1 MIRINKKKFLFA
13 AMVIL
18 LAGVMIGQQMVQ
30 AKSDSYEDLKNFTQ
44 AMEIIK
50 RNYVENPDSRQLI
63 EGALRGM
70 VSSLDPHSSYMT
82 ERQFKEMNMDIKGE
96 FTGVGIQIG
105 VKNQQLT
112 IIAPIEDTPGFRAGL
127 AAGDKIMKINDEWTK
142 DMSIEQAVDKMR
154 GPKGTSVKLMIFR
167 EGWDKPREFS
177 IVRDVIKVVSVKSRM
192 LDDGVGYVKIIQ
204 FQGQTADELEKALK
218 GLEAKG
224 MKKMVLDLRNDPGG
238 LLDSSVD
245 VSGKFLPKDSLV
257 VYLQGRQKTDRKDFT
272 TTSAEKP
279 RNYPIV
285 VLVNTGS
292 ASASEIVAG
301 ALQDSKR
308 ALIVGTQTFG
318 KGSVQTVFPLDGGG
332 LRLTTA
338 KYYTPSGRSIQNVG
352 ITPDILTSAKPMA
365 AGLPMGAILMTQPV
379 ADAMQ
384 PGDHGTTFGG
394 GPFVASVA
402 LHVFD
407 RLHDPALLRQVTEN
421 GTWLGDALHAMA
433 QRSTKIRAV
442 RGLGYI
448 WGIDVT
454 DAAKDVVARALDL
467 GLLICSAGEHTV
479 RLLPPLVMERANL
492 ERGMRML
499 EQSIG

>member
-1 MIRINKKKFLFA
+1 MQNEAEDDEMIRINKRKFLIA
-13 AMVIL
+13 ALVIL
-18 LAGVMIGQQMVQ
+18 LTGILIGQQMVQ
-30 AKSDSYEDLKNFTQ
+30 AKSDTYEDLKNFTQ

-50 RNYVENPDSRQLI
+50 RNYVENPDSRELI

-112 IIAPIEDTPGFRAGL
+112 IIAPIEDTPGYRAGL

-154 GPKGTSVKLMIFR
+154 GPKGSAVRLMVFR
-167 EGWDKPREFS
+167 EGWDKPREFK

-192 LDDGVGYVKIIQ
+192 LDDSIGYVKLIQ

-224 MKKMVLDLRNDPGG
+224 MKKLVLDLRNDPGG
-238 LLDSSVD
+238 LLDASVD

-257 VYLQGRQKTDRKDFT
+257 VYLQGRQKTDRKDFM
-272 TTSAEKP
+272 TTSAQTP
-279 RNYPIV
+279 RDYPMV
-285 VLVNTGS
+285 VMVNTGS

-338 KYYTPSGRSIQNVG
+338 KYYTPGGRSIQNVG
-352 ITPDILTSAKPMA
+352 ITPDLEVK
-365 AGLPMGAILMTQPV
+365 LPVVKEPKDGE
-379 ADAMQ
+379 
-384 PGDHGTTFGG
+384 
-394 GPFVASVA
+394 SVHMVVREKD
-402 LHVFD
+402 LD
-407 RLHDPALLRQVTEN
+407 RHLKNETVTEEKKKKE
-421 GTWLGDALHAMA
+421 
-433 QRSTKIRAV
+433 QP
-442 RGLGYI
+442 
-448 WGIDVT
+448 
-454 DAAKDVVARALDL
+454 
-467 GLLICSAGEHTV
+467 AGEEEFAME
-479 RLLPPLVMERANL
+479 VMPKEDKDDIQLQKAI
-492 ERGMRML
+492 EML
-499 EQSIG
+499 KPAVLASDVFKNVPAPVKKSAETEKEKEK